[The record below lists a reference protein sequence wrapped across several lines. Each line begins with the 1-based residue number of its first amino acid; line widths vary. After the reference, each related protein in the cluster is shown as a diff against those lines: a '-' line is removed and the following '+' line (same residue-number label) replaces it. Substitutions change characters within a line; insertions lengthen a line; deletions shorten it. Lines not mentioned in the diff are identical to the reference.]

1 MKPLPLAPQQLF
13 VLVIIP
19 IIAWLYWSTLGVLAG
34 RWVQWHNGLSHG
46 LLVTGVFLW
55 LLWQRPCDE
64 LPKGHFAL
72 RAVLLGLASLLWF
85 LLQSVQ
91 INALAE
97 LALLLVVMGAYNAW
111 LGFRQSWLYKGV
123 LFLPLFATSIWG
135 ELSPAAMHLSGY
147 IVGHLVEFVGITA
160 FIDGTTITLPYGQ
173 IIIADGCSGLRY
185 ILIALALGQML
196 ACLNQ
201 YPKKVY
207 WVVMALALVL
217 ALATNWARIFILVLV
232 GYYTQM
238 QSSLVSEHEM
248 FGWMLFAGVV
258 LPPLFFA
265 PHSATKHLTM
275 ERFSPPVSHLV
286 ILLAVLSLGPVLLG
300 LSLRTPAPAAW
311 IPSLHLRAIASP
323 AWVVQAPMPQAG
335 LLEQGMAEDV
345 WVQRWQFQRIAAAD
359 KLVPYI
365 EGNWHPDSACTP
377 KSTDALGAWFE
388 CSSNDYPVLVLRRFN
403 VGDFATTDLRWAKLW
418 QLPAQWMGANLF
430 SLTQWQQKCDANGC
444 EQAAGRITALAAPDK

>member
-1 MKPLPLAPQQLF
+1 MKSLPLAPQQLF
-13 VLVIIP
+13 VLIIIP

-46 LLVTGVFLW
+46 LLVTAVFLW

-64 LPKGHFAL
+64 LPKRHFAL
-72 RAVLLGLASLLWF
+72 RATLLGIASLLWF
-85 LLQSVQ
+85 LLQAVQ

-97 LALLLVVMGAYNAW
+97 LALLLVAMGAYNAW
-111 LGFRQSWLYKGV
+111 LGFKQSWRYKGV

-217 ALATNWARIFILVLV
+217 ALVTNWARIFILVLV

-238 QSSLVSEHEM
+238 QSSLVAEHEM
-248 FGWMLFAGVV
+248 FGWILFAGVV
-258 LPPLFFA
+258 LPPLYFA
-265 PHSATKHLTM
+265 PQITTQRLPT
-275 ERFSPPVSHLV
+275 ERVSPALSQLF
-286 ILLAVLSLGPVLLG
+286 ILIAVLSLGPVLLG
-300 LSLRTPAPAAW
+300 LSQQTPAPAAW
-311 IPSLHLRAIASP
+311 LSPLHLRANAPPTWI
-323 AWVVQAPMPQAG
+323 VQTPMPQGG
-335 LLEQGMAEDV
+335 LLEQGFAEDI
-345 WVQRWQFQRIAAAD
+345 WVQRWQFQRIAATD

-365 EGNWHPDSACTP
+365 EGNWHPDRTCTAKP
-377 KSTDALGAWFE
+377 ADSLGAWFE
-388 CSSNDYPVLVLRRFN
+388 CTSSDYPVLVLRRFN

-430 SLTQWQQKCDANGC
+430 SLSQWQQKCDASGC
-444 EQAAGRITALAAPDK
+444 EQAAVNITALAAPNK